1 MAALVFN
8 NSQTENDETV
18 PCFGQQMFTFK
29 IITEHPCPTCL
40 HRVWQ
45 LYLVILVCKLFTRNL
60 RVFLLRSKQVAAQ
73 TDLYDMLVLITQ
85 V

>member
-1 MAALVFN
+1 MAALVFH

-29 IITEHPCPTCL
+29 IITEHSCLTCL

-45 LYLVILVCKLFTRNL
+45 LYLVILVCKLSTRNL
-60 RVFLLRSKQVAAQ
+60 SFLLRSKQVAAQ
-73 TDLYDMLVLITQ
+73 THLYDMLVLITQ